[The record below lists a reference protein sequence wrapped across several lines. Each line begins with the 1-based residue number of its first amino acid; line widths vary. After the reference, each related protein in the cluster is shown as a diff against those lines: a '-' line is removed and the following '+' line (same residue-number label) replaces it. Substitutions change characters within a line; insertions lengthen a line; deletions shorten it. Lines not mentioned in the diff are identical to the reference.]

1 MFFCCAYG
9 IYIIPPF
16 TAVQPERHHSVTE
29 HEVYIHQY
37 LLYTNPRGLFSVREL
52 FVVVFFSIHLYDNSL
67 HWVWPFVISGVRTLR
82 CQSVTWLSYILQ
94 ASWKYFSQVIQNLA
108 VRHVSGPAPRSQM
121 GLMLDSI
128 RPWTDKYAKQVVM
141 ISVMQTDEI
150 NVSSDDNTMSFSD
163 RKFCHRLLK

>member
-1 MFFCCAYG
+1 
-9 IYIIPPF
+9 
-16 TAVQPERHHSVTE
+16 
-29 HEVYIHQY
+29 
-37 LLYTNPRGLFSVREL
+37 
-52 FVVVFFSIHLYDNSL
+52 
-67 HWVWPFVISGVRTLR
+67 
-82 CQSVTWLSYILQ
+82 
-94 ASWKYFSQVIQNLA
+94 
-108 VRHVSGPAPRSQM
+108 M